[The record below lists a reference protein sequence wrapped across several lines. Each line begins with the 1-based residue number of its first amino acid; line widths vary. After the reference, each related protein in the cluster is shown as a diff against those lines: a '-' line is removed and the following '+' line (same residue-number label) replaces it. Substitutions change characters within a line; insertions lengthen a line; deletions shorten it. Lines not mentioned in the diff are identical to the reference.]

1 MITSLRGHFII
12 WSPRY
17 IDVIVMLMWL
27 LVIRHDSALKASS
40 SDEFT
45 VFKAKRRK
53 GVCIVSPL
61 DQQKYKRKAR
71 GQVMKAL
78 EAARLRRLQGLQGS

>member
-1 MITSLRGHFII
+1 
-12 WSPRY
+12 
-17 IDVIVMLMWL
+17 MLMCL
-27 LVIRHDSALKASS
+27 LVIRDRDSALKASS